1 MMMFDVEMYEND
13 YSVIFEIGFVVGFL
27 VRLEDDEKVF
37 YFIIRENSY
46 FVNKDYVFDNRE
58 KFSFGIL
65 ECMFFKEVV
74 GRFLQYI
81 KDVDF
86 LVIYLGVYD
95 EVYFVSFGI
104 LLEGKFMFDIQ
115 FFVLVLLISG
125 MVVFG
130 FKCLLSDLVI
140 LFDENIFYN
149 GGNDVVYIM
158 KVFCVFVKKI

>member
-74 GRFLQYI
+74 GRFMQYI

-86 LVIYLGVYD
+86 LVIYLGVND

-104 LLEGKFMFDIQ
+104 LL
-115 FFVLVLLISG
+115 
-125 MVVFG
+125 
-130 FKCLLSDLVI
+130 
-140 LFDENIFYN
+140 
-149 GGNDVVYIM
+149 
-158 KVFCVFVKKI
+158 

>member
-1 MMMFDVEMYEND
+1 
-13 YSVIFEIGFVVGFL
+13 
-27 VRLEDDEKVF
+27 
-37 YFIIRENSY
+37 
-46 FVNKDYVFDNRE
+46 
-58 KFSFGIL
+58 
-65 ECMFFKEVV
+65 
-74 GRFLQYI
+74 
-81 KDVDF
+81 
-86 LVIYLGVYD
+86 
-95 EVYFVSFGI
+95 
-104 LLEGKFMFDIQ
+104 MFDIQ